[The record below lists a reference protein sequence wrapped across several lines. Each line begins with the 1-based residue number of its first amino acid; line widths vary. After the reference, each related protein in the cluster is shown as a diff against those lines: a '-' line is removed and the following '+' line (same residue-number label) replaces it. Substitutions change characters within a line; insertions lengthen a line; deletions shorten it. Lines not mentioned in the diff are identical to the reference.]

1 MKSNNKNI
9 NSKIKIYILTKI
21 FRAALFIVA
30 PTWIQPKYTSEEW
43 LNDPW
48 YIYEMK
54 LYLAIKRRKLLAYTT
69 WMIP

>member
-1 MKSNNKNI
+1 MKSNNKTI

-48 YIYEMK
+48 MG
-54 LYLAIKRRKLLAYTT
+54 
-69 WMIP
+69 P